1 MLSIEGVGNADRDAN
16 VLTHSQDAW
25 HCHTGHSE
33 MMERWRGSW
42 PLSLADFS
50 RFVRF
55 TSRGVTWVCKVKFA
69 CSPHRFIGDVAISS
83 IWRSPPCCQ
92 GGLFHFTFHAALTVW
107 RKSKK
112 CRSYTIRTFGVF
124 ALLCACPPKALRCLA
139 SHCVRHCVRLQTLN
153 HPIALQGKALRR
165 IRYFPENR

>member
-1 MLSIEGVGNADRDAN
+1 MQTGTQMF
-16 VLTHSQDAW
+16 LTHSQDAW

-33 MMERWRGSW
+33 MMERWRGSG

-55 TSRGVTWVCKVKFA
+55 TSRGVTWVCKVQVCLLATSF
-69 CSPHRFIGDVAISS
+69 HGDVAISS

-107 RKSKK
+107 RKSKIVGHTPYAPLVCSLCYVHALPK
-112 CRSYTIRTFGVF
+112 PCGVEQVTVF
-124 ALLCACPPKALRCLA
+124 AIVFACK
-139 SHCVRHCVRLQTLN
+139 S
-153 HPIALQGKALRR
+153 
-165 IRYFPENR
+165 